1 MNKIHTI
8 IKITFFMSALFLFS
22 TKLHANQPPCE
33 VWNYDTD
40 QCETF
45 AEQNLTID
53 RALQK
58 LAEQDKIW
66 TDKEVREYLEQN

>member
-1 MNKIHTI
+1 MNKVHTI

-45 AEQNLTID
+45 AEQDISVN
-53 RALQK
+53 K
-58 LAEQDKIW
+58 EWAEFVASTKEW
-66 TDKEVREYLEQN
+66 TNEEVQEYLNK